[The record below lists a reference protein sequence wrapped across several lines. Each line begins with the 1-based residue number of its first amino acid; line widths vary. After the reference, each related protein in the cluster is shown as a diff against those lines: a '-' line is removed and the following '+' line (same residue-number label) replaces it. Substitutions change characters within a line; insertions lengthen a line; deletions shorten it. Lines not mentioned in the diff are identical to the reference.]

1 MLAIELRGR
10 IICAPEFLEIK
21 EVLGGQ
27 MEGQGAEAIQLLTA
41 LLSIVFI
48 CGGQKKERL
57 VPHRR
62 VGGRLPAEWKSAST
76 VRQNVYIETARAHC
90 QVQEMTAIMP
100 NVASVSSVG
109 DGFGM

>member
-1 MLAIELRGR
+1 
-10 IICAPEFLEIK
+10 
-21 EVLGGQ
+21 
-27 MEGQGAEAIQLLTA
+27 MEGQGAEAIQPLTA
-41 LLSIVFI
+41 LLSFVFI

-57 VPHRR
+57 VPHRW

-76 VRQNVYIETARAHC
+76 VRQNLYIETARAHC

-100 NVASVSSVG
+100 NVASVSFVG